1 MLLAP
6 APLLPLAYHHSGA
19 HASNR
24 ALQASEPWPQYDM
37 AKKQPS
43 AGKGTAL
50 LQELKTLA
58 DQLGIRV
65 REEKLLRE
73 AGYQVRG
80 GSCRVHGQEMVFLDR
95 DLPLSDRVEIL
106 LDELS
111 RRELDRKTLS
121 PSLRR
126 FLGDEVAS

>member
-1 MLLAP
+1 MATI
-6 APLLPLAYHHSGA
+6 H
-19 HASNR
+19 
-24 ALQASEPWPQYDM
+24 DM

-58 DQLGIRV
+58 NQLGIRV

-73 AGYQVRG
+73 VGYQVRG

-111 RRELDRKTLS
+111 RRELDRETLS

>member
-1 MLLAP
+1 MR
-6 APLLPLAYHHSGA
+6 
-19 HASNR
+19 NV
-24 ALQASEPWPQYDM
+24 
-37 AKKQPS
+37 AKKQSS
-43 AGKGTAL
+43 AGKGTVL
-50 LQELKTLA
+50 LQELKSLA
-58 DQLGIRV
+58 GHLGIRV

-73 AGYQVRG
+73 VGYQARG

-111 RRELDRKTLS
+111 RRELDRETLS

-126 FLGDEVAS
+126 FLGDGAAS